1 MEQVLWE
8 TILKDAFPDLLLVNR
23 ETLVSK
29 VEIGLH
35 LGHSNNKAI
44 QFKISFDRR
53 KRKNLNSRYG
63 ESRLKSSWGISK

>member
-53 KRKNLNSRYG
+53 KRKKPQLKIWG
-63 ESRLKSSWGISK
+63 EQTQVFMGN